1 MTFGASDVV
10 QLVILLIVGGL
21 ISLLWMVI
29 EFNKT
34 TRDRVSWSLIVLAL
48 YCAGVLGLY
57 YKVIAQPSQTAEQDK
72 KKAGLS
78 SEQEYR
84 ERYAKA
90 KALFDERCKTAGEKI
105 YQTADGVKGVFLR
118 NVRADDKLV
127 NEANPKWPDA
137 GLPNER
143 SGEEYIATFLMW
155 EHNQDKKNP
164 RGGLNFTP
172 SDLPGYEYVDVL
184 GGDGLVYRYTLAE
197 PGNPDSTK
205 LSKSTLRGEP
215 ARYTVSYVNILNDSD
230 RQSWVAGTTVTIVDA
245 QTSKVMAES
254 TWYALEPG
262 QGSKAGAR
270 QPWRFAQT
278 CPELKSWSDWYPT
291 RFFVDQILKPEKR
304 DVK

>member
-29 EFNKT
+29 AFNKT
-34 TRDRVSWSLIVLAL
+34 TRDRVGWSLVVLVL

-57 YKVIAQPSQTAEQDK
+57 YKVIAQPQKTAEQER
-72 KKAGLS
+72 KKAGLPF
-78 SEQEYR
+78 EQEYK

-90 KALFDERCKTAGEKI
+90 KALFDERCKTAGENI
-105 YQTADGVKGVFLR
+105 YYTAEGVEGVFLR
-118 NVRADDKLV
+118 NIRADDKLM
-127 NEANPKWPDA
+127 NEANPNWPDA

-143 SGEEYIATFLMW
+143 SGEDYIATFLMW
-155 EHNQDKKNP
+155 EQHQDKRNP
-164 RGGLNFTP
+164 RGGLNYTP
-172 SDLPGYEYVDVL
+172 SDLPGYEYVDVQS
-184 GGDGLVYRYTLAE
+184 GDGLVYRYTLAE

-215 ARYTVSYVNILNDSD
+215 ARYAVSFVNILNDAD
-230 RQSWVAGTTVTIVDA
+230 RQSWVAGTTVTIVDT

-270 QPWRFAQT
+270 QPWRFAFS
-278 CPELKSWSDWYPT
+278 CPDLRGSQVRSPT
-291 RFFVDQILKPEKR
+291 RFFVDQILKPKKR
-304 DVK
+304 